1 MKTEILAGYF
11 VVSLDGSVRLRDD
24 LKFRVKKLNAK
35 SKIPVRAHS
44 TDAGMDLY
52 STINETI
59 PPGSRRVIPTGVACA
74 VPEGWSLILKDKS
87 GLASNNGLHV
97 MAGVVDC
104 FSEDTLITT
113 IEGPKTI
120 NEIKINDACFS
131 LNENTGE
138 IEKDFISAIIDTGE
152 QEIIV
157 FETEKGV
164 LKITPGTKI
173 YTKNGIKLAKDV
185 TEDDELIFDNF

>member
-97 MAGVVDC
+97 MAGVVD
-104 FSEDTLITT
+104 SEYR
-113 IEGPKTI
+113 
-120 NEIKINDACFS
+120 
-131 LNENTGE
+131 GE
-138 IEKDFISAIIDTGE
+138 IGVVIVNLSQERVDIAEGQKIAQGLLIPVGLFDIVEVPSLEATVRNEGGFGSTG
-152 QEIIV
+152 
-157 FETEKGV
+157 
-164 LKITPGTKI
+164 LK
-173 YTKNGIKLAKDV
+173 
-185 TEDDELIFDNF
+185 